1 MIRSKEKGPK
11 LKKFYATEL
20 YRSLESPFA
29 IKILNLQGSEDIKA
43 ILDCSLFCL
52 LWAFFVSTVKYF
64 PLFISIRSGCK
75 KCGVRV
81 SREVRET
88 NKYIVKYLHFPI
100 QSNSMDA
107 NIKRA
112 L

>member
-52 LWAFFVSTVKYF
+52 LWVFFCIDGKIFPAFYF
-64 PLFISIRSGCK
+64 DPERLQEMRRACLEG
-75 KCGVRV
+75 GAR
-81 SREVRET
+81 
-88 NKYIVKYLHFPI
+88 NK
-100 QSNSMDA
+100 
-107 NIKRA
+107 
-112 L
+112 